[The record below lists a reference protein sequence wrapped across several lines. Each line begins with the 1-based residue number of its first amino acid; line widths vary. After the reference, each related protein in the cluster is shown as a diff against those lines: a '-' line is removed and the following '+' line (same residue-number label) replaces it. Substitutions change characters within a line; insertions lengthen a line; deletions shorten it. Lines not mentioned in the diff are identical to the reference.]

1 MITLNDLKII
11 QEVVPTLESQFVSG
25 AWNREQ
31 GQKAC
36 SMVYNRL
43 TSDEGKK
50 IILTLHDGMEEKH
63 GIQNY

>member
-11 QEVVPTLESQFVSG
+11 QEVVPILESQFVTG
-25 AWNREQ
+25 AWSREQ

-36 SMVYNRL
+36 SIVYNKL
-43 TSDEGKK
+43 ISDEGKK

-63 GIQNY
+63 GL